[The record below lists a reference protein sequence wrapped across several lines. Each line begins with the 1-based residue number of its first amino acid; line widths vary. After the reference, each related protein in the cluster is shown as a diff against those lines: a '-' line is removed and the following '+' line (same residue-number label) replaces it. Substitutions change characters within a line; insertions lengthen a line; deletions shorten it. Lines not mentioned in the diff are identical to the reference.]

1 MKNYQASLDETSR
14 AKKDLEDNLKKK
26 DQELNNLVYK
36 GEEDQAQIA
45 NLLKKIK
52 DLQVN
57 SFVFI

>member
-1 MKNYQASLDETSR
+1 VKNYQASLDETSR